1 MKKVF
6 LYDTTLRD
14 GNQDRQVSLSLAD
27 KLQIA
32 RQLDAFGIDYIEG
45 GWPNP
50 GNPLDEEFFREVS
63 KLNLKHA
70 KVAAFGSTRR
80 PKILPE
86 NDVLLK
92 TLVASGAPVKTIF
105 GKSWDLHVTEVI
117 RTTLEENLDM
127 IESSVAYLKEHSEEV
142 IYDAEHFFDGFKANP
157 EYALETLKAAELGGA
172 SFLVL
177 CDTNGGTMPWEIAEI
192 IETVSKKVSTP
203 LGIHTHNDSGLAV
216 ANSLMAVRGGATMV
230 QGVINGFGERC
241 GNANLTTIAA
251 DLHFKMNM
259 KMSVSKKMSKLRAL
273 SLGVDQVVNLG
284 SDVRAPYV
292 GEAAFAHKGGAHID
306 GVMKVSRS
314 FEHIDPH
321 SVGNSRVF
329 VTSDQAGGSLVVE
342 KLQAIK
348 PGIDK
353 RDPIVTQL
361 LATIKEKEN
370 AGWHF
375 DSAEASFKMLV
386 FRKLGMFEEPFQV
399 LNYRLIED
407 KNTQGVSV
415 SQASVKLQ
423 IGREIS
429 HQVSE
434 GDGPVNA
441 LDAALRK
448 ALLPYFPVMSKV
460 RLDDFKVRVLGS
472 NVGSDAMVRVWTTF
486 GDEKE
491 QWNVAGVSSNIIEAS
506 WLALI
511 DGLSYKILKEQK
523 KFASL
528 LKKTSML
535 SSSKESAKPTEKKMS
550 RKAMMRV
557 ATDLSKPLRKRQKA
571 KKK

>member
-32 RQLDAFGIDYIEG
+32 KQLDAFGIDYIEG

-50 GNPLDEEFFREVS
+50 GNPLDEEFFREVK

-70 KVAAFGSTRR
+70 KIAAFGSTRR
-80 PKILPE
+80 PNILPE
-86 NDVLLK
+86 NDTLLK
-92 TLVASGAPVKTIF
+92 TLVASKAPVKTIF
-105 GKSWDLHVTEVI
+105 GKSWDLHVTDVI

-127 IESSVAYLKEHSEEV
+127 IESSVAYLNEHSEEV

-177 CDTNGGTMPWEIAEI
+177 CDTNGGTMPWEIASIME
-192 IETVSKKVSTP
+192 EVSKKVSTP
-203 LGIHTHNDSGLAV
+203 IGIHTHNDSGLAV

-251 DLHFKMNM
+251 DLHFKMNA
-259 KMSVSKKMSKLRAL
+259 KMTVSKKMAKLRAL
-273 SLGVDQVVNLG
+273 SLGIDQVVNLG

-321 SVGNSRVF
+321 SVGNNRVF

-353 RDPIVTQL
+353 RDPIVTGL
-361 LATIKEKEN
+361 LSTIKEKEN

-448 ALLPYFPVMSKV
+448 ALLPYFPVMAKV

-472 NVGSDAMVRVWTTF
+472 SVGSDAMVRVWTTF
-486 GDEKE
+486 GDDKE

-511 DGLSYKILKEQK
+511 DGLCYKILKDQK
-523 KFASL
+523 KFALL
-528 LKKTSML
+528 LKKASMV
-535 SSSKESAKPTEKKMS
+535 SEDKSVSKQAEKKVS
-550 RKAMMRV
+550 RRAMMRE
-557 ATDLSKPLRKRQKA
+557 AKDLSRPLRHR
-571 KKK
+571 KKSKK

>member
-32 RQLDAFGIDYIEG
+32 KQLDAFGIDYIEG

-50 GNPLDEEFFREVS
+50 GNPLDEEFFREVK

-70 KVAAFGSTRR
+70 KIAAFGSTRR
-80 PKILPE
+80 PNILPE
-86 NDVLLK
+86 NDTLLK
-92 TLVASGAPVKTIF
+92 TLVASKAPVKTIF
-105 GKSWDLHVTEVI
+105 GKSWDLHVTDVI

-127 IESSVAYLKEHSEEV
+127 IESSVAYLNEHSEEV

-177 CDTNGGTMPWEIAEI
+177 CDTNGGTMPWEIASIME
-192 IETVSKKVSTP
+192 EVSKKVSTP
-203 LGIHTHNDSGLAV
+203 IGIHTHNDSGLAV

-251 DLHFKMNM
+251 DLHFKMNA
-259 KMSVSKKMSKLRAL
+259 KMTVSKKMVKLRAL
-273 SLGVDQVVNLG
+273 SLGIDQVVNLG

-321 SVGNSRVF
+321 SVGNNRVF

-353 RDPIVTQL
+353 RDPIVTGL
-361 LATIKEKEN
+361 LSTIKEKEN

-448 ALLPYFPVMSKV
+448 ALLPYFPVMAKV

-472 NVGSDAMVRVWTTF
+472 SVGSDAMVRVWTTF
-486 GDEKE
+486 GDDKE

-511 DGLSYKILKEQK
+511 DGLCYKILKDQK
-523 KFASL
+523 KFALL
-528 LKKTSML
+528 LKKASMV
-535 SSSKESAKPTEKKMS
+535 SEDKSVSKQAEKKVS
-550 RKAMMRV
+550 RRAMMRE
-557 ATDLSKPLRKRQKA
+557 AKDLSRPLRRR
-571 KKK
+571 KKSKK

>member
-32 RQLDAFGIDYIEG
+32 KQLDAFGIDYIEG

-50 GNPLDEEFFREVS
+50 GNPLDEEFFREVK

-70 KVAAFGSTRR
+70 KIAAFGSTRR
-80 PKILPE
+80 PNILPE
-86 NDVLLK
+86 NDTLLK
-92 TLVASGAPVKTIF
+92 TLVASKAPVKTIF
-105 GKSWDLHVTEVI
+105 GKSWDLHVTDVI

-127 IESSVAYLKEHSEEV
+127 IESSVAYLNEHSEEV

-177 CDTNGGTMPWEIAEI
+177 CDTNGGTMPWEIASIME
-192 IETVSKKVSTP
+192 EVSKKVSTP
-203 LGIHTHNDSGLAV
+203 IGIHTHNDSGLAV

-251 DLHFKMNM
+251 DLYFKMNA
-259 KMSVSKKMSKLRAL
+259 KMTVSKKMAKLRAL
-273 SLGVDQVVNLG
+273 SLGIDQVVNLG

-321 SVGNSRVF
+321 SVGNNRVF

-353 RDPIVTQL
+353 RDPIVTGL
-361 LATIKEKEN
+361 LSTIKEKEN

-448 ALLPYFPVMSKV
+448 ALLPYFPVMAKV

-472 NVGSDAMVRVWTTF
+472 SVGSDAMVRVWTTF
-486 GDEKE
+486 GDDKE

-511 DGLSYKILKEQK
+511 DGLCYKILKDQK
-523 KFASL
+523 KFALL
-528 LKKTSML
+528 LKKASMV
-535 SSSKESAKPTEKKMS
+535 SEDKSVSKQAEKKVS
-550 RKAMMRV
+550 RRAMMRE
-557 ATDLSKPLRKRQKA
+557 AKDLSRPLRRR
-571 KKK
+571 KKSKK

>member
-32 RQLDAFGIDYIEG
+32 KQLDAFGIDYIEG

-50 GNPLDEEFFREVS
+50 GNPLDEEFFREVK

-70 KVAAFGSTRR
+70 KIAAFGSTRR
-80 PKILPE
+80 PNILPD
-86 NDVLLK
+86 NDTLLK
-92 TLVASGAPVKTIF
+92 TLVASKAPVKTIF
-105 GKSWDLHVTEVI
+105 GKSWDLHVTDVI

-127 IESSVAYLKEHSEEV
+127 IESSVAYLNEHSEEV

-177 CDTNGGTMPWEIAEI
+177 CDTNGGTMPWEIASIME
-192 IETVSKKVSTP
+192 EVSKKVSTP
-203 LGIHTHNDSGLAV
+203 IGIHTHNDSGLAV

-251 DLHFKMNM
+251 DLHFKMNA
-259 KMSVSKKMSKLRAL
+259 KMTVSKKMAKLRAL
-273 SLGVDQVVNLG
+273 SLGIDQVVNLG

-321 SVGNSRVF
+321 SVGNNRVF

-353 RDPIVTQL
+353 RDPIVTGL
-361 LATIKEKEN
+361 LSTIKEKEN

-448 ALLPYFPVMSKV
+448 ALLPYFPVMAKV

-472 NVGSDAMVRVWTTF
+472 SVGSDAMVRVWTTF
-486 GDEKE
+486 GDDKE

-511 DGLSYKILKEQK
+511 DGLCYKILKDQK
-523 KFASL
+523 KFALL
-528 LKKTSML
+528 LKKASMV
-535 SSSKESAKPTEKKMS
+535 SEDKSVSKQAEKKVS
-550 RKAMMRV
+550 RRAMMRE
-557 ATDLSKPLRKRQKA
+557 AKDLSRPLRRR
-571 KKK
+571 KKSKK